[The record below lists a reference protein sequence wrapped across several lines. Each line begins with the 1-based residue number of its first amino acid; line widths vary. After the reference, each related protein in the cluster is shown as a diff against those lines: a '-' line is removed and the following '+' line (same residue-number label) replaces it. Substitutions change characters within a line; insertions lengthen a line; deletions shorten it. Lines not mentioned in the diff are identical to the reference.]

1 MHSYLG
7 FHSVFPPNFHT
18 KEYQSWGS
26 MRTHLC
32 QVLQAIWVAAPPKIS
47 LPLGENAD
55 ANQWVPDFSPSP
67 QREENQTP

>member
-1 MHSYLG
+1 MNFYLG

-18 KEYQSWGS
+18 KECQSWGS
-26 MRTHLC
+26 MRTLLC
-32 QVLQAIWVAAPPKIS
+32 QVLQATWVAAPPDIS
-47 LPLGENAD
+47 LPWGENAD